1 MFLLDTDHLGILQ
14 RQTEPE
20 FSRLIR
26 RIGEHRPIDFLV
38 PIVSFHEQVSGWNA
52 YLHRALTPEAVVRAY
67 VMFQQ
72 ILADFSRMAVAP
84 FDAAA
89 AVEFD
94 ALRSAGVR
102 VATMDLRIAAI
113 AKSRQWTVLSRNL
126 VDFQRVPGLRVEDW
140 TTYAPSSEGPHLIKR
155 RSTFRLIVS
164 RSLPFSSP
172 LGVSRYIGTFLKRRS
187 LTSRRN
193 GSLPIAPRPMPA

>member
-26 RIGEHRPIDFLV
+26 RIGEHRPTDFFV
-38 PIVSFHEQVSGWNA
+38 PIVSFHEQVSGWNT
-52 YLHRALTPEAVVRAY
+52 YLHRARTPEAVVRAY

-72 ILADFSRMAVAP
+72 ILADFARMAVAP

-113 AKSRQWTVLSRNL
+113 AMSRQWTVLSRNFGRL
-126 VDFQRVPGLRVEDW
+126 S
-140 TTYAPSSEGPHLIKR
+140 A
-155 RSTFRLIVS
+155 RSCL
-164 RSLPFSSP
+164 
-172 LGVSRYIGTFLKRRS
+172 
-187 LTSRRN
+187 
-193 GSLPIAPRPMPA
+193 AC